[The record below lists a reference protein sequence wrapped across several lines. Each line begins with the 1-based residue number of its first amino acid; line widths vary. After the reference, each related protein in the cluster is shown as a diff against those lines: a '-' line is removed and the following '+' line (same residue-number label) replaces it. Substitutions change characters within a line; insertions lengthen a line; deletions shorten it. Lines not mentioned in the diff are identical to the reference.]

1 VAPGAAIVRLPEGN
15 AELVGGTAVAAARA
29 AVAAARLGSLH
40 PEATASELRT
50 MLTGAADPAGLP
62 VGGAGAGILRPDPV
76 LPGLT
81 IEPRPKAQFRL
92 SNSASTPLSV
102 KTSAESG
109 RADPATLDLQPG
121 DAQTVTVTP
130 ITAPPPSGYAL
141 GRLLVSNSTGGLAAS
156 LPWAIA
162 GGDPEPVPV
171 GRLELQRGP
180 KNQVRGVRF
189 AVGAFERGPPTKIV
203 LADRLELALIK
214 DGQVVRR
221 LTPPGGARELLPAE
235 YGYTLEQSVLS
246 SLQAGTYRFRATARA
261 PRQRQSTTVLSEPF
275 EP

>member
-1 VAPGAAIVRLPEGN
+1 
-15 AELVGGTAVAAARA
+15 
-29 AVAAARLGSLH
+29 VAAARLGSLH
-40 PEATASELRT
+40 PEATARELRT

-76 LPGLT
+76 LPGLA
-81 IEPRPKAQFRL
+81 IEPRTKARFRL
-92 SNSASTPLSV
+92 INSAGTPLSV
-102 KTSAESG
+102 KASAESG

-121 DAQTVTVTP
+121 DTQTVTVTP
-130 ITAPPPSGYAL
+130 VTAPPPSGYAL

-180 KNQVRGVRF
+180 KDQVRGVRF
-189 AVGAFERGPPTKIV
+189 TVGAFERGPPTKIV
-203 LADRLELALIK
+203 SADRLELTLLK
-214 DGQVVRR
+214 GDEVVRR

-246 SLQAGTYRFRATARA
+246 SLQPGTYRFRATARA
-261 PRQRQSTTVLSEPF
+261 PRQRQATTVLSEPF

>member
-1 VAPGAAIVRLPEGN
+1 
-15 AELVGGTAVAAARA
+15 
-29 AVAAARLGSLH
+29 
-40 PEATASELRT
+40 

-81 IEPRPKAQFRL
+81 IEPRRRTQFRL
-92 SNSASTPLSV
+92 TNSAGAPLSL

-121 DAQTVTVTP
+121 DKQTVTVTP
-130 ITAPPPSGYAL
+130 VSAPPPSGYAL

-162 GGDPEPVPV
+162 GHEPEPVPV
-171 GRLELQRGP
+171 GRLALQRGP
-180 KNQVRGVRF
+180 KNQVRGVRLT
-189 AVGAFERGPPTKIV
+189 VGAFERGPPTKIV
-203 LADRLELALIK
+203 SADRLELELLEGEK
-214 DGQVVRR
+214 VVRR

-235 YGYTLEQSVLS
+235 YGYTLERAVLEN
-246 SLQAGTYRFRATARA
+246 LRAGTYRFRATARA
-261 PRQRQSTTVLSEPF
+261 PRQRRATVVLSEPF